1 MKSVEEGVKMNQKE
15 LVMKEVVDQ
24 EEDCEFNEKQEK
36 VIAIIEAYNSGDK
49 ELRDWAMTE
58 MLQETQG
65 FIGKIINKH
74 FYNYKKD
81 YYQEMY
87 QAGALAVFENM
98 GKYDVNRGTLTT
110 YFTSYIL
117 HEITEFISRETSHST
132 PYYANMMSQIKEA
145 IKYFESKHKVPSET
159 DIALYT
165 NLSLRNVQEGLNRI
179 HALDEFRYDYDSEL
193 ERQLAE
199 ENCNSGF
206 DLPENRVI
214 QDELSEV
221 LYEALNNLCEEDRMV
236 ILLRLGVVDG
246 NEKSYN
252 SISRELNMPVNVVM
266 QRYTRGIRALQN
278 YPALRNL
285 VNPSLKRE
293 QQKILNNPLS
303 LTPTKDIFTFYA
315 ELDNED
321 EDIRIDIVPKTTNNK
336 NQLLITF

>member
-24 EEDCEFNEKQEK
+24 EEDREFNEKQEK
-36 VIAIIEAYNSGDK
+36 VIAIVEAYNSGDK

-98 GKYDVNRGTLTT
+98 GKYDVTRGTLTT

-199 ENCNSGF
+199 ENRNSGF

-221 LYEALNNLCEEDRMV
+221 LYACKCCYATV
-236 ILLRLGVVDG
+236 HTG
-246 NEKSYN
+246 NTS
-252 SISRELNMPVNVVM
+252 S
-266 QRYTRGIRALQN
+266 
-278 YPALRNL
+278 
-285 VNPSLKRE
+285 
-293 QQKILNNPLS
+293 
-303 LTPTKDIFTFYA
+303 A
-315 ELDNED
+315 ELSSITKSCESFFK
-321 EDIRIDIVPKTTNNK
+321 ERTTK
-336 NQLLITF
+336 NTQQSVVSYTNQGYLYILCGIG